1 MDSLKE
7 LFKHETKRS
16 ALFRFLA
23 VLLIFVGYFV
33 FIAYKYGLEY
43 GFMVAILTWSFFVLC
58 TPIADAGFLID
69 FPLRLVTRIRM
80 FFSEVALWVVAILL
94 NVYVFFVHPE
104 IYEKTKVLE
113 LFKHIL
119 EQPFPFW
126 GIIFVSMAGTFV
138 SVSFGDEL
146 MDKVRYRDRKLYI
159 QHRNKHK
166 MIIMAAL
173 FIVAFIFYD
182 FLLKKMG
189 LEI

>member
-1 MDSLKE
+1 MNSWKE
-7 LFKHETKRS
+7 IFKHETKRR

-23 VLLIFVGYFV
+23 VLVIFVGYFT

-43 GFMVAILTWSFFVLC
+43 GFTVAILTWSFFVLC

-80 FFSEVALWVVAILL
+80 FTSEILVWVFAISL
-94 NVYVFFVHPE
+94 NAYVFFAHPE

-138 SVSFGDEL
+138 SVCFGDEL
-146 MDKVRYRDRKLYI
+146 MDKVRHRDRTLYM